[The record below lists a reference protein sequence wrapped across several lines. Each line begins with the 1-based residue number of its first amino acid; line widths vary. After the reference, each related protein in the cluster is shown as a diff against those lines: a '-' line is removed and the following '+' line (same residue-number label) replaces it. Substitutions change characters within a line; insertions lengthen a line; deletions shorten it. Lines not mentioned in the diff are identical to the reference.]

1 MSMKNSSDTIGNRT
15 RDLPACSSVPQPNC
29 TAGCLP
35 TSHSTKLKSPGR
47 YLDKPQAIE
56 PWYRQTAVSVEM
68 PLFLRRFISGF
79 RSSGTL
85 RSARLLH
92 DDVSTTNRCLIFQR
106 LTFWCRNYFFLIL
119 SHPVYKMWIIQEPNT
134 LELWNKMH
142 SEEEKKN
149 GEYIPCLKYSVP
161 IFVE

>member
-1 MSMKNSSDTIGNRT
+1 MSIRNYSYTVGNRT

-47 YLDKPQAIE
+47 YLDKPQGIE

-68 PLFLRRFISGF
+68 PLFLRCFISGF

-92 DDVSTTNRCLIFQR
+92 DDVSTPNRCHIFQR
-106 LTFWCRNYFFLIL
+106 LTFWCRNYFFFNFSTLC
-119 SHPVYKMWIIQEPNT
+119 IQNVNNT
-134 LELWNKMH
+134 RTKYVRIMKQNALWRG
-142 SEEEKKN
+142 KKKT
-149 GEYIPCLKYSVP
+149 ESIYHV
-161 IFVE
+161 